1 MARSILP
8 VLFSRPPDAVAPRIL
23 STTKQTG
30 PTLPINES
38 HWPAGSASAS
48 REDRTASGWPTGQS
62 RWHRSALC
70 SFWQWLFATRR
81 PTLPRTIL
89 SSSSRSLIVKRLS
102 VSRLC
107 PIVGLLLPPLHTCAR
122 LGLVIPYNTRH
133 LSTTNE
139 PHEHQVS
146 NRECDSRPP

>member
-1 MARSILP
+1 MQSRP
-8 VLFSRPPDAVAPRIL
+8 GFSRQPNKLDLLFQSMNPIGQQDRQVPPGKIER
-23 STTKQTG
+23 
-30 PTLPINES
+30 
-38 HWPAGSASAS
+38 PA
-48 REDRTASGWPTGQS
+48 DNWPTGQS